1 MTEIDAVRRIHN
13 RSGRL
18 LKLFDLDAPVV
29 IVAKERD
36 LVRKAINLWLDS
48 LDELLADGMHDA

>member
-18 LKLFDLDAPVV
+18 LKLLDLDAPVV

>member
-1 MTEIDAVRRIHN
+1 MKEIDAVRRIHN

>member
-1 MTEIDAVRRIHN
+1 MKEIDAVRRIHN

-48 LDELLADGMHDA
+48 LDELLANGMPDA

>member
-1 MTEIDAVRRIHN
+1 MKEIDAVRRIN
-13 RSGRL
+13 IRSGRL
-18 LKLFDLDAPVV
+18 LKLFDLDAPAV

-48 LDELLADGMHDA
+48 LDELLAEGMHDA

>member
-1 MTEIDAVRRIHN
+1 MKEIDAVRRIHN

-48 LDELLADGMHDA
+48 LAVLLAIGMPDA